1 MTLLLERDDATLEI
15 VDGHV
20 LTIRGEADFDSAG
33 PLAQAGR
40 HWLAEQP
47 PQTEVSFDLTG
58 IQVASSAVLS
68 VLLVWVR
75 SVQHHSLSLQR
86 VSLSLALA
94 LKRLM
99 DITELAPLLPAVETT
114 CVESESA
121 TASIER

>member
-86 VSLSLALA
+86 VSLSLAL
-94 LKRLM
+94 KRLM

-121 TASIER
+121 TASSER

>member
-86 VSLSLALA
+86 VSLSLAL
-94 LKRLM
+94 KRLM